1 MKALIVLNGKILDL
15 NRLRVVGK
23 EVDFILSA
31 DGGTNH
37 CLEASLIPDLVVGD
51 LDSISEE
58 SIQIIKKNGIP
69 IEKFPV
75 KKDKT
80 DSELASDYVIDK
92 GFKDIT
98 IMGAIGNRM
107 DHTLAN
113 ILLLTKLT
121 EKGIKGRIIDG
132 NNTIYLVED
141 ELTLENQAGF
151 YVSVI
156 PITNSGILISLKG
169 FEYELENTE
178 IKFGSTLGI
187 SNRIVK
193 NKGIVKVHKGRG
205 LVIVS
210 KDW

>member
-37 CLEASLIPDLVVGD
+37 CLQASLIPDLVVGD

>member
-141 ELTLENQAGF
+141 ELTLENQVGF

-210 KDW
+210 KD

>member
-37 CLEASLIPDLVVGD
+37 CLQASLIPDLVVGD

-210 KDW
+210 KD

>member
-210 KDW
+210 KD

>member
-132 NNTIYLVED
+132 INTIYLVED

-210 KDW
+210 KD

>member
-37 CLEASLIPDLVVGD
+37 CLQASLIPDLVVGD

-151 YVSVI
+151 YVSII

-210 KDW
+210 KD